1 MQNHGKVIE
10 KKSKS
15 HEIFAHYFRVLQKH
29 THAYKN
35 SHAIKKKNLT
45 KTSYF
50 VVVIKKKLKKKAFYS
65 KS

>member
-35 SHAIKKKNLT
+35 SHANQKILQKP
-45 KTSYF
+45 
-50 VVVIKKKLKKKAFYS
+50 VILLLL
-65 KS
+65 